1 MQCVGTLSLLL
12 LVIVFANAATPTQKV
27 LELLKKL
34 TADVV
39 EEGKVETEQF
49 TKYAGFCEKTIDEKK
64 YQIGKATKA
73 IEGLAARVESFS
85 KDANVLYEQIGD
97 LNATVAN
104 LENQTKALSDAR
116 DAEVASYMA
125 QAKEMDGSIS
135 SLDRAIETLSSSSS
149 NLEGKVGLAQVRRTA
164 TQILES
170 AGRLSQL
177 QITAEEVQA
186 LSDLQDQPGQAATYQ
201 YKAGDI
207 VSMLKG
213 LLSTFKAN
221 KQTLDMTEAQNKGTY
236 QKTKLNLNQQLKFT
250 KKEQSEKILKMA
262 DKNNKK
268 TTSDRTKT
276 ETTNAMEADTA
287 FLAALETD
295 CKSKADFAA
304 QRKTTRE
311 GELKALKEA
320 SQALKEGGVSLLQ
333 AGERASSLKP
343 INKISLRS
351 ADKAPVSFVE
361 LGSSNTQRSF
371 LKSHINRVI
380 DLLTEKAGRI
390 HSPVLT
396 LAAMR
401 VKNGGNDNF
410 VEVRAVILDL
420 IKRMEASGSKEADTK
435 AFCDKEVK
443 KHTTD
448 RDDAMAFIETKNAF
462 IDATDA
468 TAKKLTSEIAQLNQD
483 IANTQAELEEAT
495 QMRNKESASNAQTIA
510 DSDAGEKGTKM
521 AIDILKKFY
530 SENALLQQPTTKIYS
545 GEVVDSSGKSV
556 SDMAPTAI
564 AENYKGSQEKSKGV
578 LGMLDV
584 LNTDFA
590 RTLMETKKAEEKAQ
604 EEFDAMK
611 EDATKELESNE
622 GEVADKTADLTKA
635 KEDLIK
641 AEDERSTKK
650 AQLEMTND
658 ELSKLKGM
666 CVEGDES
673 YEARRQKRQQEIET
687 LEESIQLINDL
698 IKEQEEAR

>member
-1 MQCVGTLSLLL
+1 MQYFKLPFLALLCTS
-12 LVIVFANAATPTQKV
+12 ARAATPTQKV
-27 LELLKKL
+27 LELLSKL
-34 TADVV
+34 KHDVV

-49 TKYAGFCEKTIDEKK
+49 AKYAEFCETTIDEKK

-73 IEGLAARVESFS
+73 IEGLAARVESLQ
-85 KDANVLYEQIGD
+85 KDANVLYEQIGE
-97 LNATVAN
+97 LNATVAD
-104 LENQTKALSDAR
+104 LENQTAALNKAR
-116 DAEVASYMA
+116 DEEVASYMA

-135 SLDRAIETLSSSSS
+135 SLDRAIETLSSSAS
-149 NLEGKVGLAQVRRTA
+149 NLEGKVALAQVRRAA
-164 TQILES
+164 TQILDS
-170 AGRLSQL
+170 AGRVSQL
-177 QITAEEVQA
+177 QMTAEEVQA
-186 LSDLQDQPGQAATYQ
+186 LSDLQDKPGEAATYQ

-268 TTSDRTKT
+268 TTNNRTKT

-295 CKSKADFAA
+295 CQSKADFAA

-320 SQALKEGGVSLLQ
+320 SEALKEGGVSLLQ
-333 AGERASSLKP
+333 TQEKTASLKT
-343 INKISLRS
+343 ISKVTLRS
-351 ADKAPVSFVE
+351 VNKAPASFVQ
-361 LGSSNTQRSF
+361 LKSSSF
-371 LKSHINRVI
+371 LQSHINRVF
-380 DLLTEKAGRI
+380 DMLKEKAGRI

-396 LAAMR
+396 LAALK
-401 VKNGGNDNF
+401 VKSGGNDNF

-468 TAKKLTSEIAQLNQD
+468 TAKKLTAEIAQLNKD
-483 IANTQAELEEAT
+483 IAQTQAELEEAT
-495 QMRNKESASNAQTIA
+495 KMRNKEAEANAQTIA

-556 SDMAPTAI
+556 ADMAPEVA

-590 RTLMETKKAEEKAQ
+590 RVLMMTQKAETKAQ

-611 EDATKELESNE
+611 ADATKELESNE
-622 GEVADKTADLTKA
+622 QEVADKTADLTKA

-650 AQLEMTND
+650 AELDMTND